1 MNGNMFWWVILS
13 ALAAGILAFI
23 DGYFELGLYA
33 Y

>member
-1 MNGNMFWWVILS
+1 MKGDMFWWVLLS

-33 Y
+33 F